1 MTSKL
6 EKLRAERRKNSS
18 KITTL
23 QARNVELDQKITE
36 LENIEIVGLVRS
48 MNLTPEQL
56 AVLLQGGG
64 TGEVDSHETP

>member
-23 QARNVELDQKITE
+23 QTRNAELDQKITE

-64 TGEVDSHETP
+64 AGEVDSHETP